1 MLASSLIRRL
11 IDKTDPT
18 ASLRHAA
25 YAAVVASGCGW
36 LTFALI
42 KPGLDGNWVA
52 AFGLL
57 LAAVTTGKVVGQKD
71 GVSAPPAI
79 SSQGLTASD
88 PVGTDG
94 AKINTVFASSP
105 YRGKA

>member
-1 MLASSLIRRL
+1 MLPSNLIRRL

-25 YAAVVASGCGW
+25 YALVVVCSCGW
-36 LTFALI
+36 LSFALI

-57 LAAVTTGKVVGQKD
+57 LAAVTTGKIIGQKD
-71 GVSAPPAI
+71 GVSAPPARGN
-79 SSQGLTASD
+79 SGD
-88 PVGTDG
+88 RVGITPQSNAG
-94 AKINTVFASSP
+94 AKIE
-105 YRGKA
+105 GKP